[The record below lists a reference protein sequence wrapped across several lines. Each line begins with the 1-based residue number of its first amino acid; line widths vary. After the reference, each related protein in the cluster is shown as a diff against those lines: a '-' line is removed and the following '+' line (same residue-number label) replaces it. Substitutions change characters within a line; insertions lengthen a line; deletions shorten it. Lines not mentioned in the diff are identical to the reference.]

1 MPNVS
6 HLACV
11 SCAAAYAMEAD
22 RYVCPACGPE
32 RGTLDVVYDDDR
44 VRARLTR
51 ETLAESGDFSQ
62 WRYWEMLPL
71 SDRGLVPPLRIGWT
85 PLYRGGRLERE
96 LGMSDLWLKDDT
108 GNPSGSLKDR
118 ASMMAAVR
126 AVELGKTAIAGASTG
141 NAGTSLACACA
152 YLGIDAYV
160 FVPEQIP
167 RAKLAQLLIYAATV
181 IQVDGSYDQCF
192 DLAAAACERWGW
204 YSRNTAVN
212 PVLSEGKKTAALEVC
227 EQLDW
232 QAPDTVF
239 CAVGDGCVFGGL
251 HKGFADAQR
260 FGLIDLMPRLIGVQA
275 TGAAP
280 LVAAFEND
288 WPAIRPQGAETVADS
303 IRVGVPRDQ
312 IKALRAA
319 RETGG
324 GFVAVSDNDILRAQG
339 RLAATTGLF
348 VEPAAAAALA
358 GAVAMRESG
367 GLEEG
372 ERTVVLL
379 TGHGLKDI
387 DSAMKGVEA
396 SPIRV
401 PPDLDAIAEKLDA
414 ARGRKWP

>member
-1 MPNVS
+1 MANVS

-11 SCAAAYAMEAD
+11 SCGAAYAMDAD
-22 RYVCPACGPE
+22 RYLCADCGPVQ
-32 RGTLDVVYDDDR
+32 GTLDVVYDDDR
-44 VRARLTR
+44 VRTRLSR
-51 ETLAESGDFSQ
+51 ATLAESGDFSQ
-62 WRYWEMLPL
+62 WRYWDMLPL
-71 SDRGLVPPLRIGWT
+71 ADRALVPPLRIGWT
-85 PLYRGGRLERE
+85 PLYRGGRLGRD
-96 LGMSDLWLKDDT
+96 LGMEELWLKDDT

-126 AVELGKTAIAGASTG
+126 AVELGKTIVAGASTG
-141 NAGTSLACACA
+141 NAGTSLASACA

-167 RAKLAQLLIYAATV
+167 RAKLAQLLIYGATV

-192 DLAAAACERWGW
+192 DLAAAACARWGW

-212 PVLSEGKKTAALEVC
+212 PVLSEGKKTAAVEVC

-232 QAPDTVF
+232 RAPDTVF
-239 CAVGDGCVFGGL
+239 CAVGDGSVFGGL
-251 HKGFADAQR
+251 HKGFADALR
-260 FGLIDLMPRLIGVQA
+260 FGLIDRMPRLIGVQA
-275 TGAAP
+275 AGAAP
-280 LVAAFEND
+280 LVAAFENGL
-288 WPAIRPQGAETVADS
+288 PAIRPQGAETLADS

-324 GFVAVSDNDILRAQG
+324 AFVAVSDADILRAQG

-358 GAVAMRESG
+358 GAIAMKDRG
-367 GLEEG
+367 QLETD
-372 ERTVVLL
+372 ERAVVIL

-387 DSAMKGVEA
+387 DSAMTGVETA
-396 SPIRV
+396 PIRV
-401 PPDLDAIAEKLDA
+401 PPDLDAIASELE
-414 ARGRKWP
+414 ARSKQ